1 MPRDIAPV
9 TRALDDATAG
19 TQSDVYG
26 MLAAWNQS
34 IETALNRGGGSRFR
48 EVMGQYL
55 EDVLDVV
62 DAAATNGS
70 INWDFLQECVDA
82 YPPGVG
88 DHHCSP
94 VLANVVAR
102 CVIRTRLRDGVDTIP
117 IWALEYLADITM
129 DDDSEWAW
137 ESAAAFG
144 WAVGHSE
151 IAVLDRALERAENG
165 DESRVMGIL
174 THVTFA
180 DPAAG
185 VDLLERLLQS
195 PDVIEDLI
203 LVRCLEPPFEQ
214 NLPDF
219 PQYWEPQTELDYEVE
234 ITDDVNERLHTVLGE
249 SIDPARLRQFDDSY
263 RFDLHRAADE
273 YGPANDE

>member
-1 MPRDIAPV
+1 MPRDIAPL
-9 TRALDDATAG
+9 TRALDDATSG

-26 MLAAWNQS
+26 VLAAWNQS
-34 IETALNRGGGSRFR
+34 IETALDRGGGSRFR

-55 EDVLDVV
+55 EDVLDIV
-62 DAAATNGS
+62 DATATNGR
-70 INWDFLQECVDA
+70 IDWEFLQECVDA

-117 IWALEYLADITM
+117 AWALEYLADITM
-129 DDDSEWAW
+129 DDDSEWGW
-137 ESAAAFG
+137 ESAGAFG

-151 IAVLDRALERAENG
+151 VAVLERALERAENG
-165 DESRVMGIL
+165 DVSWPMNVL
-174 THVTFA
+174 PHATFA
-180 DPAAG
+180 DPVAG

-195 PDVIEDLI
+195 PDILEDLVF
-203 LVRCLEPPFEQ
+203 VRCLEPPFEQ
-214 NLPDF
+214 NFPDF
-219 PQYWEPQTELDYEVE
+219 PEYWEPQTELDYEVE
-234 ITDDVNERLHTVLGE
+234 ITDNVNERLHALLGK
-249 SIDPARLRQFDDSY
+249 SINPARLRQFDDSY
-263 RFDLHRAADE
+263 RFDLQRAADE